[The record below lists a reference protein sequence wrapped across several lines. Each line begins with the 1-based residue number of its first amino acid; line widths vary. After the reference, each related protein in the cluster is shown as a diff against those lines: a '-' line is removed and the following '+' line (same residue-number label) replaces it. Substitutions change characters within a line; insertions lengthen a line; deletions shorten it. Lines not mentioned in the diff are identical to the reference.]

1 MRRPGEGRD
10 GWRVRSRYSARVGL
24 GAVTSS
30 DLSCTIASVR
40 DFSAAACG
48 VDQADRF
55 DVPGAGVGR
64 DGVCGGQGD
73 VRRGVRVDLVGLPPH
88 PPDLPGRADY
98 LEDLDA
104 CITEMAGQARAV
116 RVRALDPGSHEH
128 AVTGDEP
135 LQRLVAGLG
144 GGELR
149 GGEVLAGDA
158 DHCGI
163 VGVLVRVDARDDG
176 PALVGHRVLPFVGVS
191 QWEASAGHGRQDVDE
206 IPVQGSRSYEVMPGR
221 PTLRHRPRA
230 DRSKRRQTPERGRQ
244 SSCGSCPRR
253 LFPVSTSS
261 CLCKRSRSW

>member
-1 MRRPGEGRD
+1 
-10 GWRVRSRYSARVGL
+10 VGS
-24 GAVTSS
+24 GAVMSS
-30 DLSCTIASVR
+30 DLSCTITSVR

-73 VRRGVRVDLVGLPPH
+73 VRRGVRVDLVGLSPH

-98 LEDLDA
+98 LDDLDA
-104 CITEMAGQARAV
+104 CIMEMVGQARAV
-116 RVRALDPGSHEH
+116 GVRALDPGSHEH

-149 GGEVLAGDA
+149 GGEVLAGDV

-176 PALVGHRVLPFVGVS
+176 SALVGHRVLPFVGVS
-191 QWEASAGHGRQDVDE
+191 QLGSVGRAWQ
-206 IPVQGSRSYEVMPGR
+206 
-221 PTLRHRPRA
+221 T
-230 DRSKRRQTPERGRQ
+230 RR
-244 SSCGSCPRR
+244 
-253 LFPVSTSS
+253 
-261 CLCKRSRSW
+261 